1 MNLVLGAVSAVAA
14 GALIASIAPTL
25 ATGTGMPA
33 ITAVYGRNDAL
44 QSYTF
49 HMNIGMTMRHF
60 PWLHFRMEGLGD
72 YRRGDHYVVHLTKMP
87 WFATKFQKVDLSMID
102 PTMWPNRYRYEQAG
116 QDKDDTIFALH
127 ALQDPSLA
135 SAAVAL
141 NPTLGARWV
150 DATYTDGT
158 HIHMNLSSN
167 DVDGF
172 LLPVTLTASVDYPTM
187 PLSANANFT
196 DYSITS
202 PLH

>member
-14 GALIASIAPTL
+14 GALIASIAPTR
-25 ATGTGMPA
+25 ATQTGTPA
-33 ITAVYGRNDAL
+33 IAAVSARNDAL

-49 HMNIGMTMRHF
+49 HMDIAMAMRHF

-87 WFATKFQKVDLSMID
+87 WFASKIQKIDLSMID
-102 PTMWPNRYRYEQAG
+102 PAMWPNRYRYEQAG
-116 QDKDDTIFALH
+116 QDKGDTIFALH
-127 ALQDPSLA
+127 ALQDQSLA
-135 SAAVAL
+135 SATVAL
-141 NPTLGARWV
+141 NPILGARWV
-150 DATYTDGT
+150 DAIYADGT
-158 HIHMNLSSN
+158 HIHMNVSSN

-196 DYSITS
+196 DYSITA